1 VEEKDTG
8 RALTV
13 LSTALTAASAAAGF
27 YVPGPG
33 GAAATAAA
41 SSVIP
46 HLFGY
51 VAQRRVRVASRVVED
66 AAAEVH
72 MTVDELVAR
81 LAESDLHGELAAKVL
96 IAAQDSGCEERLRAL
111 KPFPSARSY
120 G

>member
-13 LSTALTAASAAAGF
+13 LSTGSYRRPAPQ
-27 YVPGPG
+27 PGSTSQG
-33 GAAATAAA
+33 GRGSATAAA

-96 IAAQDSGCEERLRAL
+96 IAAQDSGCEERLR
-111 KPFPSARSY
+111 P
-120 G
+120 